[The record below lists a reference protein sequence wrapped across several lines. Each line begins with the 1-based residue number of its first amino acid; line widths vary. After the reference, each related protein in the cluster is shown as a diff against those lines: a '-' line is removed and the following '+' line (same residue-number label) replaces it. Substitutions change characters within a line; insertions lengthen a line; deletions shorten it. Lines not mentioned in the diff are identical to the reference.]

1 MKEQELI
8 QLFREYFS
16 YNPDTGM
23 LSMAKKVKYSK
34 RYVGDILDTIT
45 KVNNNEYYTVRL
57 FQQTYK
63 AHRVIWAM
71 YYGYMPDTIDH
82 IDGNGLNNR
91 IDNLRNTTQADNCKN
106 RSHQVNSSTGY
117 SGITYVKSRT
127 EGKPGKYLARINSES
142 GKRITLGRYDTL
154 EEAIAAR
161 REAETK
167 YDYHKNHCTR

>member
-63 AHRVIWAM
+63 AHRVIWAIH
-71 YYGYMPDTIDH
+71 YGYMPDTIDH

-91 IDNLRNTTQADNCKN
+91 IDNLRDVSN
-106 RSHQVNSSTGY
+106 QVNRQNMRKARVNNLSGFLGVSTHA
-117 SGITYVKSRT
+117 
-127 EGKPGKYLARINSES
+127 PGVFRASVHVS
-142 GKRITLGRYDTL
+142 GKRVSVGLFDTP
-154 EEAIAAR
+154 EEAHAAYVAAKR
-161 REAETK
+161 KLHEG
-167 YDYHKNHCTR
+167 CTL

>member
-1 MKEQELI
+1 MEEQQLI
-8 QLFREYFS
+8 HLFREYFS
-16 YNPDTGM
+16 YNPETGM

-45 KVNNNEYYTVRL
+45 KVDNNEYYSVRL

-71 YYGYMPDTIDH
+71 KYGYLPTTIDH

-91 IDNLRNTTQADNCKN
+91 LDNLRDTTQAVNCKN

-142 GKRITLGRYDTL
+142 GKRITLGRYTTL
-154 EEAIAAR
+154 EEAIIAR
-161 REAETK
+161 REAESK
-167 YDYHKNHCTR
+167 YGYHKNHCTR